1 MIAADDLRRY
11 HVQLARYCLQ
21 RAGECTA
28 ADLLEQ
34 MGVTSMQRHH
44 PAECFTSLSVA
55 SVAGILRHLDGQGQ
69 VRRCENRSNPRHGRM
84 EPVWCAAGDDVVDA
98 PAAPSGG
105 TAPRSAPGLFAA
117 APLPAASAPPLLGGL
132 TQAQRLALLQIEFE
146 EMQGRINGEWEAFR
160 GRAARVLGL
169 PAEGQS

>member
-11 HVQLARYCLQ
+11 HVQLARHCLQ

-34 MGVTSMQRHH
+34 MGVTSMQRQH
-44 PAECFTSLSVA
+44 PPECFTSLSVA

-84 EPVWCAAGDDVVDA
+84 EPVWCAAGEDVVDA

-105 TAPRSAPGLFAA
+105 TAPRSAQAVAA
-117 APLPAASAPPLLGGL
+117 TAPLPAVGAPPLLGGL
-132 TQAQRLALLQIEFE
+132 SQAQRLALLQIEFE
-146 EMQGRINGEWEAFR
+146 EMQGRIEREWQAFR

-169 PAEGQS
+169 GAEAEA